1 MENKKLNETTM
12 EINEEL
18 NVLKEEI
25 ETLNKK
31 LSELTAEELKQVTGG
46 EGAVTMCRCPEC
58 GGLLEK
64 LTDFIDPYPAY
75 MCTRCQK
82 ILVL

>member
-1 MENKKLNETTM
+1 MKTP
-12 EINEEL
+12 EEL

-46 EGAVTMCRCPEC
+46 EGYISCWCPEC
-58 GGLLEK
+58 GGLLK
-64 LTDFIDPYPAY
+64 QLTDFIDPYPVY
-75 MCTRCQK
+75 MCTVCQK
-82 ILVL
+82 IFDERPQPVT